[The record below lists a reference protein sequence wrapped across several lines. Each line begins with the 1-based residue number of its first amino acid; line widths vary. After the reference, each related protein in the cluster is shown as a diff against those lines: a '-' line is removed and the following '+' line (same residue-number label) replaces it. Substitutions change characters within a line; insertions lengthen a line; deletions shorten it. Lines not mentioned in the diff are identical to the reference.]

1 MRAANTSEKVN
12 EVQRLD
18 RWSEVCSIKELIGFI
33 IKIKKTQSR
42 KPKMQEGIELNHTKP
57 KP

>member
-1 MRAANTSEKVN
+1 MRAANTSEKVRG
-12 EVQRLD
+12 VQRLD
-18 RWSEVCSIKELIGFI
+18 RWAEACSIKELIGFI

-42 KPKMQEGIELNHTKP
+42 KLKMQEGIELNHTKP